1 MLNLITLVGRL
12 TKDPELKKNANNDKS
27 FVNFAVAFDSP
38 TTDEDGERRATFL
51 DAIAFDQRAELIAKS
66 LHKGSKVALS
76 GSLNQ
81 RDFLRADGSKG
92 RVYEIFVNTIE
103 FLDPKPQVNEDI
115 DPTLLEAIE
124 EEAKG
129 SVKTQAQVEDEEAKP
144 QAKFDPY
151 TGKPLTK
158 PTKKK

>member
-1 MLNLITLVGRL
+1 MLNIFTGVGRL
-12 TKDPELKKNANNDKS
+12 TKDPELKKTQGSKAY
-27 FVNFAVAFDSP
+27 VNFAVAFDSP
-38 TTDEDGERRATFL
+38 TTDEDGERNATFL

-76 GSLNQ
+76 GSINQ

-103 FLDPKPQVNEDI
+103 FLDPKPASEEQQVEQ
-115 DPTLLEAIE
+115 EVAE
-124 EEAKG
+124 VVEEAE
-129 SVKTQAQVEDEEAKP
+129 V
-144 QAKFDPY
+144 KFDPY

-158 PTKKK
+158 PAKKK

>member
-1 MLNLITLVGRL
+1 MLNIFTGVGRL
-12 TKDPELKKNANNDKS
+12 TKDPELKKTQGGKAY
-27 FVNFAVAFDSP
+27 VNFAVAFDSP
-38 TTDEDGERRATFL
+38 TIDEDGERNTTFL
-51 DAIAFDQRAELIAKS
+51 DAIAFDQKAELIAKS
-66 LHKGSKVALS
+66 LHKGSRVAVT

-92 RVYEIFVNTIE
+92 RTYEIFVNSIE
-103 FLDPKPQVNEDI
+103 FLDPKPQANEDI

-158 PTKKK
+158 PSKKK

>member
-12 TKDPELKKNANNDKS
+12 TKDPELRKTQADKPY
-27 FVNFAVAFDSP
+27 VNFAVAFDSP
-38 TTDEDGERRATFL
+38 TTAEDGERNTTFL
-51 DAIAFDQRAELIAKS
+51 EAIAFDQRAELIANN

-103 FLDPKPQVNEDI
+103 FLDPKSASEEQQVEQ
-115 DPTLLEAIE
+115 EVAE
-124 EEAKG
+124 VVEEA
-129 SVKTQAQVEDEEAKP
+129 E
-144 QAKFDPY
+144 AKFDPY

-158 PTKKK
+158 PAKKK